1 MRDVIHAMIL
11 CSSSSPRGPAA
22 RALKTSVKLFFL
34 FFPSPCTFC
43 RNIRGRRVIRSR
55 RSQRAARDGAPVRA
69 GRARDLERARG
80 DLGQRVRDGRGD
92 APRCRARTRVGWMD
106 ASEETPIGAC
116 VARVARRRRR
126 ASHEPRA
133 RLRAPRRDPRARARR
148 PDCRGPV
155 REPGA
160 RSRRGGRAERRDA
173 RARRVPERCGAHP
186 RRQRRARLR
195 AARVPGRGRARRRVR
210 GVRGHARRAR
220 PGDGRLR
227 AQRRPG
233 PGRGGGDA
241 ATRRPKP
248 TRARRARG
256 LRVARARSEGARAGA
271 LQERRFARRQ
281 ALGSVRAL
289 PRGRG
294 GRARDARPAARHRKR
309 GGSRGRRRGRR
320 AVDGR
325 RFRRKRKRK
334 RENAKTK
341 KPRAASG
348 GGRRLGVCGFRR
360 ASPRGRGDARVRG
373 DQGLD
378 ARVRERLL
386 AGGFR
391 AEADARPARRAKRR
405 FRKRVFSV

>member
-1 MRDVIHAMIL
+1 
-11 CSSSSPRGPAA
+11 
-22 RALKTSVKLFFL
+22 
-34 FFPSPCTFC
+34 
-43 RNIRGRRVIRSR
+43 
-55 RSQRAARDGAPVRA
+55 
-69 GRARDLERARG
+69 
-80 DLGQRVRDGRGD
+80 
-92 APRCRARTRVGWMD
+92 MD

-133 RLRAPRRDPRARARR
+133 RLRAPRRDPRARAGR

-186 RRQRRARLR
+186 RRQRRARLLR
-195 AARVPGRGRARRRVR
+195 AARIPGRGRARRRVR

-220 PGDGRLR
+220 PVDGRLR

-256 LRVARARSEGARAGA
+256 FASRARGLRAP
-271 LQERRFARRQ
+271 
-281 ALGSVRAL
+281 VRAL
-289 PRGRG
+289 FRNAVLRDGKRLVLCG
-294 GRARDARPAARHRKR
+294 HSLGGAVAALALLGLLLDIEDAEGRADDDA
-309 GGSRGRRRGRR
+309 
-320 AVDGR
+320 DGAPPTGPSTASDENENENENENAL
-325 RFRRKRKRK
+325 
-334 RENAKTK
+334 RETAKTK

-348 GGRRLGVCGFRR
+348 GGRCLGVCGVRC
-360 ASPRGRGDARVRG
+360 ASLRGRGDARVRG

-405 FRKRVFSV
+405 FRKSAFSV